1 MAERQTARY
10 NFSMSTLSEIEA
22 AVDALPAADKQE
34 LLVFLAAR
42 LREQASQLP
51 APRKFSPEQ
60 IGSWIAEDEA
70 EMQRFRNGNSE

>member
-42 LREQASQLP
+42 LREQSSQLP
-51 APRKFSPEQ
+51 PPRKFSREQ